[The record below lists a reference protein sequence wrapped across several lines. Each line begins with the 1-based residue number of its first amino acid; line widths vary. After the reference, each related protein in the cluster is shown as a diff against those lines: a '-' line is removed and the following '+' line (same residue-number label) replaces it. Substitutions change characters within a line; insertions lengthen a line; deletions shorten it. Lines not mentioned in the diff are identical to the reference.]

1 MQGRTLWRR
10 RAQSSPWERLDHTL
24 LTPPYQA
31 PWRTTELPRRVSL
44 YPSLLLPKHGSDLHR
59 DYASWSQNPFLR
71 FSADGEEVFV
81 VGRLFGPV
89 SASVILDIFPHLPSP
104 GSWCASFFFFP
115 FMISFLPACSHS
127 DWKCFSLSLL
137 SVFFNMRQLW
147 DWVWLPLT
155 WKFFDYRPLEGKYP
169 PLSVHCNVPDI

>member
-1 MQGRTLWRR
+1 MLGRTRWRR
-10 RAQSSPWERLDHTL
+10 GAQSSPWVRLD
-24 LTPPYQA
+24 PK
-31 PWRTTELPRRVSL
+31 RVSL
-44 YPSLLLPKHGSDLHR
+44 YPSLLLPKHGRNLHR
-59 DYASWSQNPFLR
+59 DYTSWSQNPFLR

-89 SASVILDIFPHLPSP
+89 SASVILDILPHLPSS
-104 GSWCASFFFFP
+104 GSWCASVFFFFP

-127 DWKCFSLSLL
+127 DWKCFSLSLF
-137 SVFFNMRQLW
+137 SVFLKMRKLW

>member
-1 MQGRTLWRR
+1 MLGRTRWRR
-10 RAQSSPWERLDHTL
+10 GAQSSPWVRLD
-24 LTPPYQA
+24 PK
-31 PWRTTELPRRVSL
+31 RVSL
-44 YPSLLLPKHGSDLHR
+44 YPSLLLPKHGRNLHR
-59 DYASWSQNPFLR
+59 DYTSWSQNPFLR

-89 SASVILDIFPHLPSP
+89 SASVILDILPHLPSS
-104 GSWCASFFFFP
+104 GSWCASVFFFFFFP

-127 DWKCFSLSLL
+127 DWKCFSLSLF
-137 SVFFNMRQLW
+137 SVFLKMRKLW

>member
-1 MQGRTLWRR
+1 MLGRTLWRR
-10 RAQSSPWERLDHTL
+10 GAQSSPWVRLD
-24 LTPPYQA
+24 
-31 PWRTTELPRRVSL
+31 PRRVSL
-44 YPSLLLPKHGSDLHR
+44 HPSLLLPKHGRNLHR
-59 DYASWSQNPFLR
+59 DYTSWSQNPFLK

-89 SASVILDIFPHLPSP
+89 SASVILDILPHLPSS
-104 GSWCASFFFFP
+104 GSWCASVFFFF
-115 FMISFLPACSHS
+115 SFHDIFSSCLFPLWLKVFLS
-127 DWKCFSLSLL
+127 FSLLCFL
-137 SVFFNMRQLW
+137 KMRKLW